1 MWSTNRLK
9 QFEDDFLLR
18 TAELLDN
25 GFTLYAAVQFLF
37 SQYDGIK
44 RDIKEESLLLLEN
57 GRPLSDVLTH
67 LKYKNHIVL
76 QVYFAEQY
84 GDINRSLMECHQY
97 NQSQKTSRQQFL
109 KTIQYP
115 LILISIFFGLIMVVN
130 QTVLPQFKN
139 MYDSMG
145 IAISPELTFMTT
157 ILFLLPKLL
166 IILLVSFF
174 LLVAGYMLIF
184 RRAEIERQLW
194 LLKRVPI
201 INSLHRKLL
210 TYRVSS
216 ELSFFLANGIAMLKI
231 IEIFKSQDKDRLL
244 KYIGEEIDGSLLSG
258 YSLPDAVTRL
268 NLLESSLIHF
278 IQHGEQN
285 SKLEIELKYYSGY
298 IFKKFEN
305 QILQYIKWIQPIVF
319 MLLALLIITLYLV
332 IILPMLQMMSGIQ

>member
-9 QFEDDFLLR
+9 QYEDDFLLR

-44 RDIKEESLLLLEN
+44 QEVKEESLLLLEA
-57 GRPLSDVLTH
+57 GRPLSDVLST
-67 LKYKNHIVL
+67 LNYKNHITL

-84 GDINRSLMECHQY
+84 GNINQSLLECYQY

-145 IAISPELTFMTT
+145 IAISPELLFMTT
-157 ILFLLPKLL
+157 ILFVLPKLL
-166 IILLVSFF
+166 IVLLAFSF
-174 LLVAGYMLIF
+174 LLVAGYF
-184 RRAEIERQLW
+184 VVFKKAEIARKLW
-194 LLKRVPI
+194 LLKRVPV

-216 ELSFFLANGIAMLKI
+216 ELAFFLSNGIAMLKI
-231 IEIFKSQDKDRLL
+231 IEIFKGQDKDLLL
-244 KYIGEEIDGSLLSG
+244 KYIGEEIDDSLLSG
-258 YSLPDAVTRL
+258 YSLPDAVSRL
-268 NLLESSLIHF
+268 NLLEPSLIHF

-285 SKLEIELKYYSGY
+285 SKLEIELKYYAGY
-298 IFKKFEN
+298 IFKKFES
-305 QILQYIKWIQPIVF
+305 QIMQYIKWIQPVVF
-319 MLLALLIITLYLV
+319 LLLALLIVTLYLV